1 MARAPLGRQ
10 QLLDAAR
17 AELLEGNGVVDLHA
31 LKRRSGLSTGA
42 LYHHFGSKAGLLV
55 AVYERF
61 HAGLVAAI
69 ADETLPA
76 GARWGDR
83 ERLRTRHFVAYH
95 FGDPLAELLLTR
107 IVLEPE
113 VAELEAGALTRL
125 SASAGR
131 NIAQGQLDGDIDP
144 SIDAELA
151 GACII
156 GALRYGIADQLRR
169 DPRPTVEEASA
180 RLWGVIAGALTPN
193 SAG

>member
-17 AELLEGNGVVDLHA
+17 AELLDGNGTVDLHA

-69 ADETLPA
+69 ADDTLPT
-76 GARWGDR
+76 GVHWTDR
-83 ERLRTRHFVAYH
+83 ERARTRNFVAYH

-107 IVLEPE
+107 IVMEPE

-125 SASAGR
+125 TAAAGR
-131 NIAQGQLDGDIDP
+131 NIRQGQHDGDIDP
-144 SIDAELA
+144 RIDPELA

-156 GALRYGIADQLRR
+156 GALRYGIADLLRR
-169 DPRPTVEEASA
+169 DPRPTVDDAAE
-180 RLWGVIAGALTPN
+180 RLWGVIAGAVTVR
-193 SAG
+193 

>member
-17 AELLEGNGVVDLHA
+17 AELIDGNGVVDLHA

-55 AVYERF
+55 AVYEQF

-69 ADETLPA
+69 ADDTLPP
-76 GARWGDR
+76 GGHWGDR
-83 ERLRTRHFVAYH
+83 EQARTRNFVAYH

-113 VAELEAGALTRL
+113 VAELEAGALARL
-125 SASAGR
+125 TASAGR
-131 NIAQGQLDGDIDP
+131 NIRQGQLDGDIDP
-144 SIDAELA
+144 AIDAELA

-156 GALRYGIADQLRR
+156 GAVRYGIADQLRR
-169 DPRPTVEEASA
+169 DPRPSIDVAAE
-180 RLWGVIAGALTPN
+180 RLWNVIAGSLTIR
-193 SAG
+193 